1 MVVLTGVEQ
10 ENIPHVLY
18 LNTVSVILRVL
29 LEPNDCSGY
38 YGKKIFFFDKY
49 PLYYPAWLS
58 ESGYRNAKKMNCM
71 HKKP

>member
-38 YGKKIFFFDKY
+38 YGKKYFFSIST
-49 PLYYPAWLS
+49 LS
-58 ESGYRNAKKMNCM
+58 TTQLGSRKAVIEMQKK
-71 HKKP
+71 